1 MTENIVDL
9 QRGRPFAPGESGN
22 PAGRPKGALNKA
34 TLAAQA
40 LFDGDAEALS
50 GDLLQRAKNG
60 NMIAARI
67 CLDRIVP
74 RRREAPVAF
83 TLPAVYTVDDAIYAS
98 NLVLAGVGN
107 GELTPG
113 EGAKLM
119 GLLAQQ
125 RSLVQLSAIERRME
139 QVERRIAR
147 L

>member
-1 MTENIVDL
+1 MAEDTADS
-9 QRGRPFAPGESGN
+9 QRGRPFSPGESGN
-22 PAGRPKGALNKA
+22 PGGRPRGSLNKA

-40 LFDGDAEALS
+40 LFEGDAEALS
-50 GDLLQRAKNG
+50 GDLLRRAKNG

-74 RRREAPVAF
+74 RRREAPVSFA
-83 TLPAVYTVDDAIYAS
+83 LPEIYTIDDAIHAS

-107 GELTPG
+107 GELTAG

-119 GLLAQQ
+119 ALLAQQ

-139 QVERRIAR
+139 QMERRMAR